1 MTGSRE
7 SLADS
12 GCNAGG
18 GGEEFVV
25 VDVALGETVGG
36 GVGASD
42 GWLLC
47 LPVCAIRP
55 LGRGKSRELII
66 FANKCSAKYYTVFT

>member
-1 MTGSRE
+1 MQEEEERS
-7 SLADS
+7 SLSLTLLLARPS
-12 GCNAGG
+12 
-18 GGEEFVV
+18 
-25 VDVALGETVGG
+25 G